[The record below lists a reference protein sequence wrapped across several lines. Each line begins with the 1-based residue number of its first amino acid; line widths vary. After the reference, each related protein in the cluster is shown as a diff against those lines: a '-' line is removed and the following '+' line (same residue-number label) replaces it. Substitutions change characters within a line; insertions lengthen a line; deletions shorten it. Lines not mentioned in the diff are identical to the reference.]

1 MPTKT
6 KANIKVFTYSA
17 SIGSDNKI
25 QEEMQVAEIVDGKL
39 VTKKS
44 VQRVNGKVVKS
55 VKRIGEEANKK
66 KEKKVKVKKVKDKK
80 VKVKVKVKKA

>member
-1 MPTKT
+1 MPTTKT
-6 KANIKVFTYSA
+6 KIFTYSA
-17 SIGSDNKI
+17 SIGTDRKI

-39 VTKKS
+39 VIKKS

-66 KEKKVKVKKVKDKK
+66 KEKKKVKKVKAKAKK
-80 VKVKVKVKKA
+80 SKK

>member
-1 MPTKT
+1 
-6 KANIKVFTYSA
+6 
-17 SIGSDNKI
+17 
-25 QEEMQVAEIVDGKL
+25 MQVAEIVDGKL